1 MNSIVSPLVVTF
13 ILSYFVS
20 SIFNEIFAMAIETV
34 LCCYIADEEMFP
46 PELRFAENELKHAIS
61 HSSNAAIE
69 KGGFT
74 KVQVRTFFMLVLR
87 PTVDFLLFTVQLLL
101 YRCDLRQ
108 KIRDCM
114 ETLISLYRSFPC
126 SI

>member
-1 MNSIVSPLVVTF
+1 
-13 ILSYFVS
+13 
-20 SIFNEIFAMAIETV
+20 MAIETV

-74 KVQVRTFFMLVLR
+74 KVKVRTLLFFFMIA
-87 PTVDFLLFTVQLLL
+87 FLW
-101 YRCDLRQ
+101 
-108 KIRDCM
+108 
-114 ETLISLYRSFPC
+114 LITTYIPYIGATRAEGLGTTQ
-126 SI
+126 

>member
-13 ILSYFVS
+13 ILSYLVS

-74 KVQVRTFFMLVLR
+74 KVQVRTFLHARLTSYGRFFIIYY
-87 PTVDFLLFTVQLLL
+87 TTS
-101 YRCDLRQ
+101 
-108 KIRDCM
+108 
-114 ETLISLYRSFPC
+114 TL
-126 SI
+126 